1 MSFNSDIFNRTVRLV
16 GDEIMERIAQKRV
29 IIFGVGGV
37 GSWCAESLIRSGIHH
52 LTMVDADNVSVT
64 NVNRQLMATTKT
76 VGQVK
81 VNVLRDRLLEINPDA
96 QIEARAELYSAETN
110 GNFHLENYDVIID
123 AIDSLDCKMHLLL
136 NATKTKAKVYAS
148 MGAALKI
155 DPTKIRVAEFWDV
168 KGCPL
173 ARALRDK
180 FKKHKVR
187 PQKKIKCVYSEEL
200 LKNLGGIPENDGAPA
215 EFRKVA
221 YNGTM
226 AHAVALFGFTI
237 AGLVMKDICDG
248 AKQSL

>member
-1 MSFNSDIFNRTVRLV
+1 MASNTDIFNRTIRLV
-16 GDEIMERIAQKRV
+16 GNETMDSITQKRV
-29 IIFGVGGV
+29 ILFGVGGV

-52 LTMVDADNVSVT
+52 LTMVDSDNVSVT
-64 NVNRQLMATTKT
+64 NINRQLMATTKT

-96 QIEARAELYSAETN
+96 QIEARAELYSEETS
-110 GNFHLENYDVIID
+110 GSFRLGNYDYVID
-123 AIDSLDCKMHLLL
+123 AIDSLESKMQLLM
-136 NATKTKAKVYAS
+136 NASRTKAKVFSS
-148 MGAALKI
+148 MGAALKM

-180 FKKHKVR
+180 FKKRNLK
-187 PQKKIKCVYSEEL
+187 PAKKIKCVYSEEL

-226 AHAVALFGFTI
+226 AHAVAIFGFTI
-237 AGLVMKDICDG
+237 AGLVIQDIVQ
-248 AKQSL
+248 KSSR